1 MAIGRDDLGK
11 PLADEKYPLLN
22 ILNAKGIR
30 GLLDFASRESG
41 FQPGK
46 TEYIG
51 KCDRCPEIR
60 FLLCKNNPVDFLELS
75 PREFYW
81 SLIQEQQPRFI
92 F

>member
-51 KCDRCPEIR
+51 KCDRCTEIR
-60 FLLCKNNPVDFLELS
+60 FFCA
-75 PREFYW
+75 RTIR
-81 SLIQEQQPRFI
+81 LIFWNSARGSFI
-92 F
+92 GV